1 MRPTSHPILYSFC
14 SSFREAADFATKG
27 QLPHLD
33 FAVNH
38 YGKPDVAM
46 FDFTSMY
53 AADHSARVFER
64 HGHRLLQCLV
74 GDSLLEPFWPTGTGC
89 PRGFFSAMDAMWLMR
104 QMESGKMTV
113 LECLAE
119 RESVYRILSQTTPE
133 NINKDFASHSLD
145 PSSRYGQLN
154 LRLVMPFQ
162 VTQCY
167 DTDNPAH
174 LQPQNVLQ
182 DSAPKKRRRKE
193 SHVNPGTL
201 LTWLQ
206 KQVENYDLSITDMT
220 TSFQNGLALCAI
232 IHRYRPDLID
242 FAALDPSDLTLN
254 NQLAFDILECELG
267 VPPMTTGQEVA
278 SNAEAGRPQDKLAMI
293 SYLTQIYELFRKEI
307 PYTLQQEAEQE
318 CDDLDDSVYCHNHK
332 AGRDK
337 KEERKIKKKEGAK
350 SIGQL
355 VAGDARKKKRSI
367 ESELGG
373 EEETADKYKE
383 CRVSNKKRLAKLME
397 RAALQEMKRQERAEL
412 EPKNIKNEERYKII
426 EQQFMGG
433 TKRRSSG
440 GTAKKSGSDLK
451 RPIGRIDSGDW
462 NVRQIEEKL
471 RESRKTSSGNGSVE
485 KVPKWSKEAFND
497 KLAKVKSNL
506 EDVEQNGKQND
517 IDASLAKLQ
526 KKLREGSAL
535 ETGERGANKVS
546 ALVGELS
553 NKLQPTTKPQVL
565 HETF

>member
-1 MRPTSHPILYSFC
+1 
-14 SSFREAADFATKG
+14 
-27 QLPHLD
+27 
-33 FAVNH
+33 
-38 YGKPDVAM
+38 
-46 FDFTSMY
+46 
-53 AADHSARVFER
+53 
-64 HGHRLLQCLV
+64 
-74 GDSLLEPFWPTGTGC
+74 
-89 PRGFFSAMDAMWLMR
+89 
-104 QMESGKMTV
+104 MTV

-206 KQVENYDLSITDMT
+206 KQVENYDLAITDMT

-332 AGRDK
+332 AGREK
-337 KEERKIKKKEGAK
+337 KEERRVKKKEGAK

-397 RAALQEMKRQERAEL
+397 RAALQEAKRQERAE
-412 EPKNIKNEERYKII
+412 PKDIKNEERYKII

-440 GTAKKSGSDLK
+440 GTAKKSSSDLK

-471 RESRKTSSGNGSVE
+471 REARKTSSGNGSVE

-553 NKLQPTTKPQVL
+553 NKLQPTEQPKVL
-565 HETF
+565 DKIGNNSKFQIFCLSRSCDVKAALSGLPPPNHQGVAGAMIACSVQRRFKFF

>member
-1 MRPTSHPILYSFC
+1 
-14 SSFREAADFATKG
+14 
-27 QLPHLD
+27 
-33 FAVNH
+33 
-38 YGKPDVAM
+38 
-46 FDFTSMY
+46 
-53 AADHSARVFER
+53 
-64 HGHRLLQCLV
+64 
-74 GDSLLEPFWPTGTGC
+74 
-89 PRGFFSAMDAMWLMR
+89 
-104 QMESGKMTV
+104 
-113 LECLAE
+113 
-119 RESVYRILSQTTPE
+119 
-133 NINKDFASHSLD
+133 
-145 PSSRYGQLN
+145 
-154 LRLVMPFQ
+154 
-162 VTQCY
+162 
-167 DTDNPAH
+167 
-174 LQPQNVLQ
+174 
-182 DSAPKKRRRKE
+182 
-193 SHVNPGTL
+193 
-201 LTWLQ
+201 
-206 KQVENYDLSITDMT
+206 
-220 TSFQNGLALCAI
+220 
-232 IHRYRPDLID
+232 
-242 FAALDPSDLTLN
+242 
-254 NQLAFDILECELG
+254 
-267 VPPMTTGQEVA
+267 MTTGQEVA

-332 AGRDK
+332 AGREK
-337 KEERKIKKKEGAK
+337 KEERRVKKKEGAK

-397 RAALQEMKRQERAEL
+397 RAALQEAKRQERAE
-412 EPKNIKNEERYKII
+412 PKDIKNEERYKII

-440 GTAKKSGSDLK
+440 GTAKKSSSDLK

-471 RESRKTSSGNGSVE
+471 REARKTSSGNGSVE

-553 NKLQPTTKPQVL
+553 NKLQPTEQPKVLDNIGPNIISNLLSQPELRREGSTVWAPPTKPPGSGRSDDCLFCAKKV
-565 HETF
+565 